1 MNCVYDFNQDSEKI
15 RWLKTAFKPHA
26 HGMLDRWRS
35 EKAKQ
40 VGQVKAQEWMLE
52 IIKQAKE
59 QLK

>member
-1 MNCVYDFNQDSEKI
+1 MPVYDFNQDSEKI

-26 HGMLDRWRS
+26 IGILDKWRN

-52 IIKQAKE
+52 LINNSKS
-59 QLK
+59 